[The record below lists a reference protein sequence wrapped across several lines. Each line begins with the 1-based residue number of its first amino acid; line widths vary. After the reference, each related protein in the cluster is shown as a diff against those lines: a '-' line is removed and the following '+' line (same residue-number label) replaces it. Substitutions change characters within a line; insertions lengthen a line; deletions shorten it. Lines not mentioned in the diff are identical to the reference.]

1 MSCLKFLYIFL
12 RNSRVYQWILF
23 SHLKKALWGF
33 WGSFKDYINYT
44 LNIYLPISV
53 TIACVAVF
61 LMKIAIKDQMDRKN
75 VGWSTYLPKHYL
87 QLVLPG
93 VRNTFMAKEMKKD
106 LQDGRLKKKLD

>member
-1 MSCLKFLYIFL
+1 
-12 RNSRVYQWILF
+12 
-23 SHLKKALWGF
+23 
-33 WGSFKDYINYT
+33 
-44 LNIYLPISV
+44 
-53 TIACVAVF
+53 
-61 LMKIAIKDQMDRKN
+61 MKIAIKDQMDRKN

>member
-1 MSCLKFLYIFL
+1 MEIF
-12 RNSRVYQWILF
+12 F
-23 SHLKKALWGF
+23 SLKKGTLGF
-33 WGSFKDYINYT
+33 LQRLYKLHI

-87 QLVLPG
+87 QLVLLYQ
-93 VRNTFMAKEMKKD
+93 E
-106 LQDGRLKKKLD
+106 

>member
-1 MSCLKFLYIFL
+1 MDIFFL
-12 RNSRVYQWILF
+12 SQ
-23 SHLKKALWGF
+23 KKAL
-33 WGSFKDYINYT
+33 WGSFKDYINYIVI

-87 QLVLPG
+87 QLVLLYQ
-93 VRNTFMAKEMKKD
+93 E
-106 LQDGRLKKKLD
+106 